1 MAYPAGVMLFV
12 SRPSWV
18 TGFMGLKTDLRA
30 GYLKC
35 NEKYRKFE
43 YSINYSFREVVQMIK
58 RQLLG

>member
-1 MAYPAGVMLFV
+1 
-12 SRPSWV
+12 
-18 TGFMGLKTDLRA
+18 MGLKTDLRA